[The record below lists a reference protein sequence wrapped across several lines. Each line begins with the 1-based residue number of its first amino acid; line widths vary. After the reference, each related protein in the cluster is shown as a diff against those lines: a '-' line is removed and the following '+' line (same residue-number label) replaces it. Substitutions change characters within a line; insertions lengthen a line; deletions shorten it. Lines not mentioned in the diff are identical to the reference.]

1 MRLLIFAQLVILIKD
16 LLFKTEY
23 VQLVIIF

>member
-16 LLFKTEY
+16 FLFRIEY